1 VRIASLLASGT
12 ELVCALGQGASL
24 VARSHEC
31 DDPPWV
37 TSLPALSRPT
47 FDVSGSSEQIDR
59 LVNQKLRAGEPLYA
73 IDRERLRELAPDIVI
88 TQVHCDVCA
97 VSPAALDAAHGWP
110 ALSGFKTVAMRGG
123 SLEGILQD
131 FATVAAEIGCHQAG
145 EQLIADIERQLREWR
160 DRLSGGSIPS
170 VVCLEWTDPIFPM
183 GNWGP
188 ELVRL
193 AGGTCVLGNA
203 DGHSAATPWQA
214 VIDADPEVLVVAP
227 CGFGMQRAFD
237 EMPRLAAR
245 PGWSALRA
253 VRSGQVYVAD
263 GNRYF
268 NRSGPTVFESVG
280 LLGEILHPELVPRT
294 SEGLLYRRWDP
305 SS

>member
-1 VRIASLLASGT
+1 MRVASLLASGT

-37 TSLPALSRPT
+37 AGLPALSRPT
-47 FDVSGSSEQIDR
+47 FDVAGSSSEIDR
-59 LVNQKLRAGEPLYA
+59 LVKQKLRAGEPLYE
-73 IDRERLRELAPDIVI
+73 IDGDQLRALGPDVVI

-110 ALSGFKTVAMRGG
+110 ALHGFKTVSMRGG
-123 SLEGILQD
+123 SLEGILND
-131 FATVAAEIGCHQAG
+131 FTTVASGIGCLDAG
-145 EQLIADIERQLREWR
+145 ARLVADIRRDLGRTR
-160 DRLSGGSIPS
+160 DRVAGRRRPS

-188 ELVRL
+188 ELVEH
-193 AGGTCVLGNA
+193 AGGFCVLGNPNA
-203 DGHSAATPWQA
+203 HSAATPWQA
-214 VIDADPEVLVVAP
+214 VVDADPEVLIVAP
-227 CGFGMQRAFD
+227 CGFALPRALG
-237 EMPRLAAR
+237 EMPVLAAR
-245 PGWSALRA
+245 PGWTDLRA
-253 VRSGQVYVAD
+253 VRCGEVYVAD

-280 LLGEILHPELVPRT
+280 LLAEILHPDVVPRT
-294 SEGLLYRRWDP
+294 SEGVWYRRWEQ
-305 SS
+305 SR